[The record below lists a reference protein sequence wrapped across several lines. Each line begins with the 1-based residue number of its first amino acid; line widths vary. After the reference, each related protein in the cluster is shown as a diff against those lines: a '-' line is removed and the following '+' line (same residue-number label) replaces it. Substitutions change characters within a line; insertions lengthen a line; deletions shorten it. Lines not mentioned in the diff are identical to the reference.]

1 MMIGASAPFSQEQ
14 TMPAVFGSSTINNVN
29 SVGLVN
35 RTAQD
40 MIGTGPILRA
50 ASGQMQNGHIG
61 AAQGQAVVPA
71 ARAAQIA
78 AQDTPGIKSDNSAIK
93 WDTVTGTWVV
103 GP

>member
-1 MMIGASAPFSQEQ
+1 
-14 TMPAVFGSSTINNVN
+14 MPAVYGSATFNNMPSKGNPVA
-29 SVGLVN
+29 
-35 RTAQD
+35 AQD

-61 AAQGQAVVPA
+61 AAQGQTVTPA
-71 ARAAQIA
+71 ARAALIA
-78 AQDTPGIKSDNSAIK
+78 AQDTPAVKSDVSAIK

>member
-1 MMIGASAPFSQEQ
+1 
-14 TMPAVFGSSTINNVN
+14 MPAVYGSATINNVN
-29 SVGLVN
+29 SKGLSN
-35 RTAQD
+35 RAVQD

-61 AAQGQAVVPA
+61 AAQGQIVTPA
-71 ARAAQIA
+71 ARAGLIA
-78 AQDTPGIKSDNSAIK
+78 AQDTPAIKSDVSDIK